1 MFGRCEDVVIPSLP
15 AQADAAKDLNR
26 RNCEEL

>member
-1 MFGRCEDVVIPSLP
+1 MFGRCEDVVIPSLS
-15 AQADAAKDLNR
+15 AADAAKDLNR